1 MEIRNPDKGSMGTS
15 IAADVISV
23 EMNGLCKDEFSNGPS
38 MPDFPA
44 GSKVENKA
52 ECNLGVLTPG
62 LVGCEDGLNL
72 QSTVECSGDT
82 GSNDTDRKP
91 GKTSGYCE
99 FIGDLDSPSLQKCSP
114 LISYPELQPACP
126 RKVDSLLID
135 GMDALDSMSAVSPR
149 AEIAGSDNNGSETIS
164 NSGTNSVPTQDELK
178 VIHTENTSA
187 DYSVEH
193 SSHNLSVQDTSDAQL
208 PVDNSCLLNL
218 TCCKPG
224 YQNDL
229 AVTEVDGMLKSITEH
244 NYSNDILVKGSE
256 LDSSCALLPQQ
267 DVEQIVT
274 AAEGNTSLEKHNGVC
289 TEEVCNREGD
299 TEVPTKYQVSSSQE
313 HVTLL
318 MDQMSSIKN
327 PFNLDDTRSEDLFE
341 LSSGSYNFE
350 EPNVVES
357 KQRFESTTQTVS
369 SVASVADR
377 QHCLIPGDNSEFSLS
392 IHVFLVQ
399 DGDYYFFCSTSNVP
413 VRWSSESSKQHFIG
427 HICTIF
433 SSSSLTQFGYWVGK
447 TNSKT
452 GNQQ

>member
-1 MEIRNPDKGSMGTS
+1 MGTS

-52 ECNLGVLTPG
+52 ECYLGVLTPG

-72 QSTVECSGDT
+72 QSTVECSGDI

-114 LISYPELQPACP
+114 LISYPELQSACP
-126 RKVDSLLID
+126 RKVDSLLIG
-135 GMDALDSMSAVSPR
+135 GMDALDSMSEVSPR

-178 VIHTENTSA
+178 VIDTENTSA

-413 VRWSSESSKQHFIG
+413 LRWSSESSKQNFIG

>member
-1 MEIRNPDKGSMGTS
+1 
-15 IAADVISV
+15 
-23 EMNGLCKDEFSNGPS
+23 
-38 MPDFPA
+38 
-44 GSKVENKA
+44 
-52 ECNLGVLTPG
+52 
-62 LVGCEDGLNL
+62 
-72 QSTVECSGDT
+72 
-82 GSNDTDRKP
+82 
-91 GKTSGYCE
+91 
-99 FIGDLDSPSLQKCSP
+99 
-114 LISYPELQPACP
+114 
-126 RKVDSLLID
+126 
-135 GMDALDSMSAVSPR
+135 
-149 AEIAGSDNNGSETIS
+149 
-164 NSGTNSVPTQDELK
+164 
-178 VIHTENTSA
+178 
-187 DYSVEH
+187 
-193 SSHNLSVQDTSDAQL
+193 
-208 PVDNSCLLNL
+208 
-218 TCCKPG
+218 
-224 YQNDL
+224 
-229 AVTEVDGMLKSITEH
+229 
-244 NYSNDILVKGSE
+244 

-274 AAEGNTSLEKHNGVC
+274 AVEGNTSLEKHNGVC

-318 MDQMSSIKN
+318 MDQMSSIKY